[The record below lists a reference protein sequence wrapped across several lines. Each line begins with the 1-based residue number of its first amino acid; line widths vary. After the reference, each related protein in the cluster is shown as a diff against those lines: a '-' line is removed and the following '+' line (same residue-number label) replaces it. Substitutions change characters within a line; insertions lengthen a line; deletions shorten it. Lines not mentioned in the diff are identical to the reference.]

1 MRELKNFRKNQDGFT
16 LLEIAVV
23 MVIIGLLAGG
33 GISLMKVL
41 TERKARNESAE
52 YLQKVRSTLVGYT
65 ENNGRLP
72 WADNNGD
79 GVEDNGSTLGGLPFL
94 TLQITP
100 VDAYRRVLRYEVNAQ
115 LATSRAVTCAALQAG
130 LAGRPAMVDADG
142 SPVSFPVAF
151 VLVSAGPMDAD
162 SNNNV
167 FDDVNTGTHQG
178 NNANGNPNY
187 LRSPPL
193 ERTFDDL
200 TAYMGGNELFTN
212 VCEYLNLAVNNNTT
226 TTTAYVYNVN
236 LGSDLGSILPGNAA
250 LYTILSGSRLE
261 LRSGPNHTGGI
272 ISPTSPQTP
281 VILAGQDATINIP

>member
-1 MRELKNFRKNQDGFT
+1 MKNRDGFT
-16 LLEIAVV
+16 LLEVAVV
-23 MVIIGLLAGG
+23 MVIIGLLAGS
-33 GISLMKVL
+33 GISLMKIL
-41 TERKARNESAE
+41 TERKARNESVD
-52 YLQKVRSTLVGYT
+52 YLQQVRSTLVGYA

-79 GVEDNGSTLGGLPFL
+79 GVQDNGSALGSLPFL
-94 TLQITP
+94 TLQIAP

-115 LATSRAVTCAALQAG
+115 LTTNRAVTCAALQAG
-130 LAGRPAMVDADG
+130 LAGRPAVVDADG
-142 SPVSFPVAF
+142 SPISFPVAL

-162 SNNNV
+162 NNNNV

-200 TAYMGGNELFTN
+200 TAYLGGNELLKD
-212 VCEYLNLAVNNNTT
+212 VCEYLNLAVNNNST
-226 TTTAYVYNVN
+226 TTTAYVFNVN
-236 LGSDLGSILPGNAA
+236 TGSDLGSISPGNSA
-250 LYTILSGSRLE
+250 LYKILSGSRIE
-261 LRSGPNHTGGI
+261 VRSGPNHTGSI

-281 VILAGQDATINIP
+281 VILAGQGSTINIP